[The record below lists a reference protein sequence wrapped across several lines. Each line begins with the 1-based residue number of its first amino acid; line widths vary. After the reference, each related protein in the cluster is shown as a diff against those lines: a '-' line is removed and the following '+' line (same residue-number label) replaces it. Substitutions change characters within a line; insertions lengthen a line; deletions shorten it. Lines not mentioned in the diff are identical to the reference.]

1 MSNPPGPDQDATP
14 EAEETPVGDEPQA
27 EAEEAAQA
35 TEEAEQPTEEVSL
48 ESSTEPEKTAPEES
62 APEETAPEETA
73 PEEAADEPAESP
85 VAPSEAPTEVITT
98 SEPEPEF
105 ESAEPTE
112 VLEGADDHEAEP
124 RYSAPSG
131 FDVRSTEII
140 QTPPEPATDV
150 MSVPGPPSASP
161 GQIAAAAVGSQP
173 KPVAPQAI
181 PPRPPAGR
189 HRSWGLVL
197 ALILLIAALAAV
209 AVFGTVWLTHTSSP
223 KVSQEDQVRQ
233 TIHEFDNA
241 IQKGDLAQLRGI
253 TCGSTRDSYVNYDDQ
268 EWAATHEKVMAAKRY
283 PMVASIDEVAVD
295 GHHAEANVT
304 TFIAYE
310 PQVRST
316 RSFDLQFLDGRWK
329 ICEGPIG

>member
-1 MSNPPGPDQDATP
+1 M
-14 EAEETPVGDEPQA
+14 
-27 EAEEAAQA
+27 
-35 TEEAEQPTEEVSL
+35 
-48 ESSTEPEKTAPEES
+48 
-62 APEETAPEETA
+62 
-73 PEEAADEPAESP
+73 
-85 VAPSEAPTEVITT
+85 ITT

-112 VLEGADDHEAEP
+112 VLEGADDDAADR

-150 MSVPGPPSASP
+150 MSVPGPPSGSP
-161 GQIAAAAVGSQP
+161 GQIAAAAVGGQP

-197 ALILLIAALAAV
+197 ALILVIAALAAV

-223 KVSQEDQVRQ
+223 KVSQEDQVRH

-253 TCGSTRDSYVNYDDQ
+253 TCGTTRDSYVNYDDQ

>member
-14 EAEETPVGDEPQA
+14 EADETPAGDEPQA
-27 EAEEAAQA
+27 QAEDAPQA
-35 TEEAEQPTEEVSL
+35 TEEAQQPTEEASL
-48 ESSTEPEKTAPEES
+48 ESSAEPEES
-62 APEETAPEETA
+62 APDETAPEETA
-73 PEEAADEPAESP
+73 DEPAE
-85 VAPSEAPTEVITT
+85 PSEAPTEVITT

-112 VLEGADDHEAEP
+112 VLEGADDDAADR

-161 GQIAAAAVGSQP
+161 GQIAAAAVGGQP
-173 KPVAPQAI
+173 RPVAPQAI

-197 ALILLIAALAAV
+197 ALILVIAALAAV

-253 TCGSTRDSYVNYDDQ
+253 TCGTTRDSYVNYDDQ
-268 EWAATHEKVMAAKRY
+268 EWAATHEKVIAAKRY

-329 ICEGPIG
+329 ICQGPIG

>member
-14 EAEETPVGDEPQA
+14 EAEETPAGDEPQA
-27 EAEEAAQA
+27 QAEEAPQA
-35 TEEAEQPTEEVSL
+35 TEEAQQPTEEASL
-48 ESSTEPEKTAPEES
+48 DSSTEPEESASEGS

-73 PEEAADEPAESP
+73 DEPAE
-85 VAPSEAPTEVITT
+85 PSEAPTEVITT

-112 VLEGADDHEAEP
+112 VLEGGDDDAADR

-161 GQIAAAAVGSQP
+161 GQIAAAAVGGQP
-173 KPVAPQAI
+173 RPVAPQAI

-197 ALILLIAALAAV
+197 ALILVIAALAAV

-223 KVSQEDQVRQ
+223 KVSQEDRVRR

-253 TCGSTRDSYVNYDDQ
+253 TCGTTRDSYVNYDDQ
-268 EWAATHEKVMAAKRY
+268 EWAATHEKVIAAKRY

>member
-14 EAEETPVGDEPQA
+14 EADETPAGDEPQA
-27 EAEEAAQA
+27 QAEDAPQA
-35 TEEAEQPTEEVSL
+35 TEEAQQPTEEASL
-48 ESSTEPEKTAPEES
+48 ESSAEPEES
-62 APEETAPEETA
+62 APDETAPEETA
-73 PEEAADEPAESP
+73 DEPAE
-85 VAPSEAPTEVITT
+85 PSEAPTEVITT

-112 VLEGADDHEAEP
+112 VLEGADDDAADR

-161 GQIAAAAVGSQP
+161 GQIAAAAVGGQP
-173 KPVAPQAI
+173 RPVAPQAI

-197 ALILLIAALAAV
+197 ALILVIAALAAV

-253 TCGSTRDSYVNYDDQ
+253 TCGTTRDSYVNYDDQ
-268 EWAATHEKVMAAKRY
+268 EWAATHAKVIAAKRY

-295 GHHAEANVT
+295 GQHAEANVT

>member
-1 MSNPPGPDQDATP
+1 MSNPSGPDQDATP
-14 EAEETPVGDEPQA
+14 EAEETPAGDDPQA
-27 EAEEAAQA
+27 QAEEAAQA
-35 TEEAEQPTEEVSL
+35 TEEAKQPTEETAD
-48 ESSTEPEKTAPEES
+48 EEPAPEE
-62 APEETAPEETA
+62 P
-73 PEEAADEPAESP
+73 AAEEPA
-85 VAPSEAPTEVITT
+85 VAPAEPPDGPSEAPTEVITP

-105 ESAEPTE
+105 ESAEPTV
-112 VLEGADDHEAEP
+112 VLEGVDDAADL

-131 FDVRSTEII
+131 FDVKPTEIM
-140 QTPPEPATDV
+140 QSPPEPATEV
-150 MSVPGPPSASP
+150 MSVPG
-161 GQIAAAAVGSQP
+161 GQP
-173 KPVAPQAI
+173 RLVAPQAI
-181 PPRPPAGR
+181 PPRPPNGR
-189 HRSWGLVL
+189 HRSWALVL
-197 ALILLIAALAAV
+197 ALILVIAALAAV

-241 IQKGDLAQLRGI
+241 VQKGDLAQLRGI
-253 TCGSTRDSYVNYDDQ
+253 TCGSTRDGYVNYDDQ
-268 EWAATHEKVMAAKRY
+268 QWAATHEKVIAAKRY

-295 GHHAEANVT
+295 GQHAEANVT

>member
-14 EAEETPVGDEPQA
+14 EADETPAGDEPQA
-27 EAEEAAQA
+27 QAEEAPQA
-35 TEEAEQPTEEVSL
+35 TEEAQQPTEEASL
-48 ESSTEPEKTAPEES
+48 ESSAEPEES
-62 APEETAPEETA
+62 APEGSAREETAPEETA
-73 PEEAADEPAESP
+73 DEPAE
-85 VAPSEAPTEVITT
+85 PSEAPTEVITT

-112 VLEGADDHEAEP
+112 VLEGADDDAADR

-161 GQIAAAAVGSQP
+161 GQIAAAAVGGQP
-173 KPVAPQAI
+173 RQVAPQAI
-181 PPRPPAGR
+181 PPRPRPGR

-197 ALILLIAALAAV
+197 ALILVIAALAAV
-209 AVFGTVWLTHTSSP
+209 AVFGTVWLTHSSSP
-223 KVSQEDQVRQ
+223 KVSQEDQVRE

-241 IQKGDLAQLRGI
+241 VQKGDLAQLRGI
-253 TCGSTRDSYVNYDDQ
+253 TCGTTRDGYVNYDDQ
-268 EWAATHEKVMAAKRY
+268 EWAATHEKVIAAKRY